1 MKFELFKELGELSLT
16 QWIMIAAAIVLC
28 AVIIIFLIMNAKN
41 RKNSS
46 AASVKIKKPEASPT
60 LILVYGA
67 LCIAISF
74 VLSYLKLFSMPTGG
88 SITLASMLPLMVYAN
103 RFGVKYG
110 VMAGVVYGFLQYIQ
124 KPEMTHWIQL
134 LVDYPIAFGVIGLG
148 GVFRKELL
156 FTVLLGGTLRFLC
169 HLLTG
174 AVFFGQWAPEG
185 QSAFMYSLG
194 YNAPYMFADIAIC
207 AVICILPPFR
217 NAINRIFGGEKA

>member
-1 MKFELFKELGELSLT
+1 MKFELIEELRELSLT
-16 QWIMIAAAIVLC
+16 QWIMIAAAVVLC
-28 AVIIIFLIMNAKN
+28 AVIIVFLIMNAKR
-41 RKNSS
+41 RKNAP
-46 AASVKIKKPEASPT
+46 AASVRVGTPKASPT
-60 LILVYGA
+60 LILIYGA
-67 LCIAISF
+67 LCISISF
-74 VLSYLKLFSMPTGG
+74 VLSYLKLFSMPAGG

-148 GVFRKELL
+148 GIFRKELL

-169 HLLTG
+169 HLFTG
-174 AVFFGQWAPEG
+174 AVFFGQWAAEG

-194 YNAPYMFADIAIC
+194 YNAPYLFADIAIC
-207 AVICILPPFR
+207 AVICVLPPFR